1 MPSGSGFVA
10 IASGAYHSMALK
22 SDGSI
27 VVWGWDNDSQVSH
40 TPSATNFTSKMDGG
54 EHSALAITDDGNI
67 VGWGG
72 DFSEVLSKLSVLNN
86 ENSFTDVSA
95 GAGIVFALVE

>member
-1 MPSGSGFVA
+1 
-10 IASGAYHSMALK
+10 MALK

-27 VVWGWDNDSQVSH
+27 VVWGWDNENQVSH
-40 TPSATNFTSKMDGG
+40 TPSATNFTEKLAGG
-54 EHSALAITDDGNI
+54 EHSALVITDGGNI

-86 ENSFTDVSA
+86 ENSFNDVSV
-95 GAGIVFALVE
+95 GAGIVFALKE